1 MPTPFT
7 RRLTGLVGALVLGS
21 VSAPV
26 ALAQDAPRAPST
38 MVVLDSSGSMINN
51 DAGGQT
57 RIDAAKDAARA
68 FIDEVGDSAD
78 LGLVTYGGNT
88 GETDAERE
96 AGCRDITLV
105 TAPGDDT
112 ADDML
117 DHIDSLEP
125 RGFTP
130 IGDSLIEAADA
141 LPSQG
146 GTIVLVSDGID
157 TCAPPPVCE
166 VAADLADRGV
176 DIVINTVGFNVDAA
190 ARAEL
195 QCIADAAGGT
205 YADATDADTLA
216 EELKKATTRTYRAYR
231 SDVERLDGA
240 ATFEDATPVPRDTM
254 RFLTSLHPLPADAN
268 PYTHN
273 TPTYFRLPVRD
284 GEHYV
289 VSAQSVQA
297 PSVNTSVWDN
307 LVIDGEFVLPG
318 DPDSRSRC
326 TSDAHQSSFGGVN
339 GIITGTVHSEII
351 GEGCDADEVVL
362 TLNRRGDWRKTE
374 PVDVEVTVTRI
385 DPFTLPDGRDAAPAD
400 DASPDI
406 PVVTASTDTPE
417 TVTPGVWFDDA
428 AELTPGETVA
438 VDIVPGE
445 TQFFRV
451 PAEYGQHTAGHLR
464 LVDDAQDWD
473 VYAHDREMIVTS
485 YNEARA
491 ELPLTENR
499 LVPEPEATLDFAHT
513 DPVRF
518 QNRFGE
524 GIPGFDAR
532 HLWQDGDQ
540 IVAVR
545 YRDTSQGEI
554 DAASQLPPL
563 TYHLTLDVEGK
574 PQAGPTFRPA
584 DAPSTETATSN
595 APTTGA
601 EPDTAASEDTG
612 TGMGL
617 WLGVGAVALVIVGA
631 AGFLLG
637 RRK

>member
-57 RIDAAKDAARA
+57 RIDAAKDAART

-88 GETDAERE
+88 GETDADRE

-146 GTIVLVSDGID
+146 GAIVLVSDGID

-254 RFLTSLHPLPADAN
+254 RFLTSLPPLPADAN
-268 PYTHN
+268 PYTPN
-273 TPTYFRLPVRD
+273 TPTYFRLPVGD